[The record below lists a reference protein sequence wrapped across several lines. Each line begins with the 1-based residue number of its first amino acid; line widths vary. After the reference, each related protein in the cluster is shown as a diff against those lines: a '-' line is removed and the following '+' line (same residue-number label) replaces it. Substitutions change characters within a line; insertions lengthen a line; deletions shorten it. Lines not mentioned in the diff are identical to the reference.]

1 MRLPPVDLISLL
13 VADEGEVLHV
23 YSDSRGVQTLG
34 VGRRVDGLGGISK
47 DESRYMLG
55 NDVQKVKNF
64 CALRFPWLGAQ
75 SAARIAVVQSMCF
88 IFGGAGLLG
97 WPDFLSAMQAGD
109 WEAAAQELE
118 TSKWATEEAA
128 ERVARFA
135 QSLRSGEFV

>member
-1 MRLPPVDLISLL
+1 MRLPPVDLTSLL

-23 YSDSRGVQTLG
+23 YLDSRGVQTLG
-34 VGRRVDGLGGISK
+34 VGRRVDELGGISN

-64 CALRFPWLGAQ
+64 CALRFPWLEAQ

-97 WPDFLSAMQAGD
+97 WPHFLSAMQAGD

-118 TSKWATEEAA
+118 TSKWAVEAP

-135 QSLRSGEFV
+135 KSLRSGEFV